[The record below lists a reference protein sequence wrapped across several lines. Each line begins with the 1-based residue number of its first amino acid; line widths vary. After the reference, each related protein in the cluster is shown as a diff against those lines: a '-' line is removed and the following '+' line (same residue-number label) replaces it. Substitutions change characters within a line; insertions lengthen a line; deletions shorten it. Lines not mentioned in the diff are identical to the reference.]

1 MIFSWRDVSTFKYS
15 RIVYYWYSAAT
26 GINVVEI
33 TVSVFNVI
41 KINIPT
47 RSVAQTGDEIHEFLV
62 DGIHMITTE
71 IQVTSA
77 VKLQL
82 FGRKTVQFNF
92 LSDDALGRG
101 FRSNVCKVISPAIFV
116 QTSHIQVLSAKRLR
130 KKHK

>member
-1 MIFSWRDVSTFKYS
+1 MIFSWRDVSTFKYG
-15 RIVYYWYSAAT
+15 RIVYYRDSAVT

-47 RSVAQTGDEIHEFLV
+47 RSVAQAGDEINEFFV
-62 DGIHMITTE
+62 DGIHVITAE

-82 FGRKTVQFNF
+82 FRRKPIQFNF
-92 LSDDALGRG
+92 LSDDALGRS
-101 FRSNVCKVISPAIFV
+101 FRSNASKVISPAIFV
-116 QTSHIQVLSAKRLR
+116 
-130 KKHK
+130 